1 MAQFFNELASSIF
14 TPGPTPTLIVATNVS
29 FACLQLLLGVLFV
42 ATRSIHFFILSF
54 LSGGLWWAI
63 NWFANELQQA
73 KLKEEEADRL
83 RRARRRQEHPGSSGD
98 DTETEGKGGSV
109 GKSTGGDVREKPA
122 ADAPQTQQSQG
133 GLRRRENMEASG
145 ELSTEDEWEK
155 VSEEGGKDR

>member
-1 MAQFFNELASSIF
+1 MASFFAELANSIF

-29 FACLQLLLGVLFV
+29 FACLQLLLGVLFI

-83 RRARRRQEHPGSSGD
+83 RRARRRQEHPESSGD
-98 DTETEGKGGSV
+98 DTETEVKATRSAPGAKVVVSSVETPAGDGS
-109 GKSTGGDVREKPA
+109 
-122 ADAPQTQQSQG
+122 G
-133 GLRRRENMEASG
+133 GLRRREHADASG

-155 VSEEGGKDR
+155 ISEEGGKDR